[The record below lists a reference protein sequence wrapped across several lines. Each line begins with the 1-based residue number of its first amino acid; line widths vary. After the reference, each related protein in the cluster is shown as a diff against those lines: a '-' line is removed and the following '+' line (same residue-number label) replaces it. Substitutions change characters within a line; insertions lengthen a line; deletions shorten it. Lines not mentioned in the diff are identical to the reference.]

1 MKSAW
6 LPSEKWFLILS
17 SLVTFGFG
25 ALGVGLSR
33 DTRPDVVIPPHAPL
47 PVPNGLD
54 LYASALFYSRAKP
67 PVDPLSDWK
76 FNTLSL
82 AQKRARYSLA
92 ARDAWEKSAAPA
104 WTLFEQGKAA
114 KSLMPRGNVSAYTR
128 LHQLAWDKLARA
140 NTLALRGNWN
150 GALQNDLDVTEM
162 VHDFMRGS
170 DMAALQLPYL
180 RDPLD
185 IQSVQ
190 FAGTRI
196 GNKGEVV
203 FDDIVLH
210 LNAQQSKAGAR
221 RMESLIQTAP
231 KLSDMARE
239 QKAVDET
246 QWLQTW
252 NQPAPGQ
259 SGFDLLL
266 HPKTAA
272 FEGYLRE
279 MDKFIAAADRPCGA
293 QPLYSFLQL
302 PSTGSYTSQF
312 DPRSCS
318 LSYAF
323 KRARE
328 QELMLRLALRAYRLE
343 HGAPPAKLSDLVP
356 TCLRNI
362 PLDPFGKG
370 EKWYFKNGIAWS
382 IGPNEKDE
390 GGKPLPMR
398 PLMRPPS
405 KYYSPIQPQITQTT
419 SGDIVA
425 RG

>member
-6 LPSEKWFLILS
+6 LPSEKWFLVLS
-17 SLVTFGFG
+17 SLVTLGFG

-33 DTRPDVVIPPHAPL
+33 DTRPDVKIMPHAPL

-54 LYASALFYSRAKP
+54 IYGSALLHSSATP
-67 PVDPLSDWK
+67 PVDPVLDAK
-76 FNTLSL
+76 FNTRPP
-82 AQKRARYSLA
+82 AQKRACYSLA
-92 ARDAWEKSAAPA
+92 QRNAWEKGAAPA
-104 WTLFEQGKAA
+104 WTLFEQAKAA
-114 KSLMPRGNVSAYTR
+114 QSLMPREKSMAYWQLPR
-128 LHQLAWDKLARA
+128 LELYKVVRA
-140 NTLALRGNWN
+140 NTFALRGDWN
-150 GALQNDLDVTEM
+150 GALQNDLDVTELS
-162 VHDFMRGS
+162 HDLMRGS
-170 DMAALQLPYL
+170 DMLGFSNASLH
-180 RDPLD
+180 DGLD
-185 IQSVQ
+185 IQNVQ

-196 GNKGEVV
+196 GARGEVIYE
-203 FDDIVLH
+203 DIVLH
-210 LNAQQSKAGAR
+210 LNARESKAGAAR
-221 RMESLIQTAP
+221 LESLIETMP

-246 QWLQTW
+246 LWLQTW

-302 PSTGSYTSQF
+302 PPNGGYIGQL
-312 DPRSCS
+312 DVHWCA

-323 KRARE
+323 SRARE

-356 TCLRNI
+356 TYLRQI

-370 EKWYFKNGIAWS
+370 EKWHYKNGAAWS
-382 IGPNEKDE
+382 IGPNEKDD

-398 PLMRPPS
+398 APS
-405 KYYSPIQPQITQTT
+405 NYYRHTQPEISQAT

>member
-6 LPSEKWFLILS
+6 LPSEKWFLVLS
-17 SLVTFGFG
+17 SLVTLGFG

-33 DTRPDVVIPPHAPL
+33 DTRPQVKIMPHAPL

-54 LYASALFYSRAKP
+54 IYVSALLHSRVVT
-67 PVDPLSDWK
+67 PVDPALDAK
-76 FNTLSL
+76 FNKLSPS
-82 AQKRARYSLA
+82 QKRARYSLA
-92 ARDAWEKSAAPA
+92 RRNAWEKSAAMA
-104 WTLFEQGKAA
+104 WTLFEQAKAA
-114 KSLMPRGNVSAYTR
+114 QSLAPRAGTSSYWG
-128 LHQLAWDKLARA
+128 LYQLAGDKIARA
-140 NTLALRGNWN
+140 NTFALRGDWN
-150 GALQNDLDVTEM
+150 GALQNDLDAVQLT
-162 VHDFMRGS
+162 HDTMRGGN
-170 DMAALQLPYL
+170 MTGLQFPRLNDGL
-180 RDPLD
+180 GV
-185 IQSVQ
+185 QSVQ
-190 FAGTRI
+190 FAETRI
-196 GNKGEVV
+196 GDRGEVV

-210 LNAQQSKAGAR
+210 LNARESKAGAAR
-221 RMESLIQTAP
+221 LESLIETMP

-246 QWLQTW
+246 LWLQTW

-272 FEGYLRE
+272 FEGYFHT
-279 MDKFIAAADRPCGA
+279 MDGFIAVADRPCGA
-293 QPLYSFLQL
+293 QPPYPVLQAPPNGGYIGQL
-302 PSTGSYTSQF
+302 
-312 DPRSCS
+312 DVHWCA

-323 KRARE
+323 SRARE

-343 HGAPPAKLSDLVP
+343 HGSPPAKLSDLVP
-356 TCLRNI
+356 TYLRNI

-370 EKWYFKNGIAWS
+370 ENWHYKNGAAWS
-382 IGPNEKDE
+382 IGPNEKDD

-398 PLMRPPS
+398 APS
-405 KYYSPIQPQITQTT
+405 NYYRHTQPEISQAT

>member
-17 SLVTFGFG
+17 SLVTLGFG

-33 DTRPDVVIPPHAPL
+33 DTRPQVVVPPHAPL

-54 LYASALFYSRAKP
+54 LYASAAFYSAVKP
-67 PVDPLSDWK
+67 PVDPLADWK
-76 FNTLSL
+76 FNTLSPS
-82 AQKRARYSLA
+82 QKRARYSLA
-92 ARDAWEKSAAPA
+92 RRNAWEKGAAPA
-104 WTLFEQGKAA
+104 WTLFEQAKAA
-114 KSLMPRGNVSAYTR
+114 QSLSPRANVSGYWR
-128 LHQLAWDKLARA
+128 LHQLGLSKVVRA
-140 NTLALRGNWN
+140 NTFALRGDWN
-150 GALQNDLDVTEM
+150 GALRNDLDVTEM
-162 VHDFMRGS
+162 GHDLMRGS
-170 DMAALQLPYL
+170 DTIRLQESYL
-180 RDPLD
+180 RNALGV
-185 IQSVQ
+185 QCVQ

-203 FDDIVLH
+203 FEDIVLH
-210 LNAQQSKAGAR
+210 LNARESRAGAAR
-221 RMESLIQTAP
+221 LEGLIETTP

-259 SGFDLLL
+259 NSFDVLL
-266 HPKTAA
+266 HPKTPL
-272 FEGYLRE
+272 FEEYCRE

-293 QPLYSFLQL
+293 QPLYPSL
-302 PSTGSYTSQF
+302 PLPFDGAYSSQF
-312 DPRSCS
+312 TPQLCA

-328 QELMLRLALRAYRLE
+328 QQLMLRLALRAYHLE
-343 HGAPPAKLSDLVP
+343 HGEPPAKLSDLTP
-356 TCLRNI
+356 AYLRNI

-370 EKWYFKNGIAWS
+370 EKWRFRNGGAWS
-382 IGPNEKDE
+382 VGPDGKDD

-398 PLMRPPS
+398 PPSNYYGFPPS
-405 KYYSPIQPQITQTT
+405 QTSQT
-419 SGDIVA
+419 DSGDIVA